1 MTSVYLNVQDYWA
14 VIWGTLLFGIITHI
28 IVPRGR
34 VLVHGFGTLEPDTF
48 STLRWLITGNLP
60 TFLYLAGSIVGLL
73 CVPLKA
79 EPDVY
84 QLLVNTIFPLAII
97 GIFGHGA
104 MTVIRLMGAEIA
116 SFYTLTI
123 CNVGIVVWNFLTIRW
138 MLLVNERMEAG
149 AFANHK
155 SEIQW
160 MLGLFWAGASLFFS
174 VLVYRFIVFVYTQ
187 GVEVDCERVYFRRK
201 LKPSLLSD
209 SGANYGT
216 ATN

>member
-1 MTSVYLNVQDYWA
+1 
-14 VIWGTLLFGIITHI
+14 
-28 IVPRGR
+28 
-34 VLVHGFGTLEPDTF
+34 
-48 STLRWLITGNLP
+48 
-60 TFLYLAGSIVGLL
+60 
-73 CVPLKA
+73 
-79 EPDVY
+79 
-84 QLLVNTIFPLAII
+84 
-97 GIFGHGA
+97 

-123 CNVGIVVWNFLTIRW
+123 CNVGIMVWNFLTIRW
-138 MLLVNERMEAG
+138 MMLVNERMEAG

-155 SEIQW
+155 SQIQW
-160 MLGLFWAGASLFFS
+160 MLGLFWAGASLFFI

-201 LKPSLLSD
+201 LKPSLLSA